1 MEVISPCILIV
12 ENALFVEVLVNFVQL
27 TLADQVKV
35 LPRKVDVMQLFL
47 KRLDRPSLLEEF
59 AICSSTGG
67 ISSCSTCMSSL

>member
-47 KRLDRPSLLEEF
+47 KRLDRPSLLD
-59 AICSSTGG
+59 
-67 ISSCSTCMSSL
+67 